1 MKQLK
6 KKNIRHICWKVLLSA
21 LFITIGASTIQSAHA
36 ADVKLGVLDEAKLS
50 DEYTAFQ
57 EAMKAVDQR
66 AQNLDE
72 QLKARDLLDEKEGG
86 RFDTLIIKLDLSEE
100 EQKELDELLKSG
112 NGRLNELQSLSGKAS
127 RTDDDN
133 ARVEELRNILKT
145 NAGSTQKLQDELLK
159 GLLDQKHETEEK
171 YIKQANNTVAEIAKQ
186 KKLDLVLSKGAVVWN
201 APSVDITEDVLKK
214 LNKK

>member
-66 AQNLDE
+66 AQNLDV
-72 QLKARDLLDEKEGG
+72 
-86 RFDTLIIKLDLSEE
+86 S
-100 EQKELDELLKSG
+100 
-112 NGRLNELQSLSGKAS
+112 
-127 RTDDDN
+127 
-133 ARVEELRNILKT
+133 
-145 NAGSTQKLQDELLK
+145 
-159 GLLDQKHETEEK
+159 
-171 YIKQANNTVAEIAKQ
+171 
-186 KKLDLVLSKGAVVWN
+186 
-201 APSVDITEDVLKK
+201 
-214 LNKK
+214 